1 MTSPALWLVRRE
13 LAARG
18 RRVALAGAVVAALA
32 GAVMVTEL
40 VARAR
45 EAAVAAQ
52 VDAVG
57 PALTLV
63 PAGMTA
69 SGLARY
75 QIDGVLPPG
84 TEDAAR
90 RVLGPQLRAVERR
103 LVFHREIAGAR
114 RPVVGVDPI
123 VGSEPVAVA
132 GSASVGAELGR
143 SVPVGSRIRVGAQE
157 FDVLRVLPSTAS
169 AEDLSVFLPIED
181 VRGLEGATAVNELRV
196 FLAAGVSV
204 RDAEAR
210 LARAIPGA
218 TVVRSDRG
226 EVAERGIPEA
236 LARHRHVAYAVMGV
250 VAALTLLIAAHLDAT
265 ERRAELATLAAL
277 GASRGTILGGL
288 LARSAVVAVAGA
300 VLGTVAGAVI
310 ATMVAPAV
318 PSTGATTWTF
328 AAAIVGAAACIAVV
342 AAAPTAFVSAA
353 RDPVRE
359 LQEG

>member
-40 VARAR
+40 VAQAR
-45 EAAVAAQ
+45 EAAVTAQ
-52 VDAVG
+52 IDAVG

-75 QIDGVLPPG
+75 QIEGVLPPG
-84 TEDAAR
+84 TEEAAR
-90 RVLGPQLRAVERR
+90 RVLGPQLRAIERR
-103 LVFHREIAGAR
+103 IVVQHEISGAR

-132 GSASVGAELGR
+132 GGASIGSELGR
-143 SVPVGSRIRVGAQE
+143 SVPVGSRIRVGARE

-169 AEDLSVFLPIED
+169 AEDLSVFLPFDD
-181 VRGLEGATAVNELRV
+181 VRGFGGAIGVNELRV
-196 FLAAGVSV
+196 FLAAGVSPG
-204 RDAEAR
+204 DAEAR

-218 TVVRSDRG
+218 ALVRIDRG
-226 EVAERGIPEA
+226 EVAERGIQEA
-236 LARHRHVAYAVMGV
+236 LVRHRRVAYAVMAV

-265 ERRAELATLAAL
+265 ERRTELATFVAL
-277 GASRGTILGGL
+277 GASMGTILGGL

-310 ATMVAPAV
+310 ATMMAPSV

-328 AAAIVGAAACIAVV
+328 AAVIVGAAACLAVV

-359 LQEG
+359 LQDG